1 MFDSGKSTSDL
12 IAELK
17 YEVDAA
23 PQIPDSQYI
32 DWLSAL
38 EQLLYSD
45 IIKEQKRVKVKP
57 VKNKVDLSTITVAEG
72 EDTVRYEDIYTVY
85 NDDIQFIETTLNS
98 GAIFED
104 SYFKE
109 NNQLSVYPSDPISS
123 LEIVYFVRPAR
134 KTTAGIGNVMLPIEF
149 LDLAKAKLR
158 GEAYKLVNE
167 DSLAA
172 KWLNDYNVML
182 ENFKIWVS
190 EKQPKFGM

>member
-45 IIKEQKRVKVKP
+45 IIKEQRRVKVKP
-57 VKNKVDLSTITVAEG
+57 VKNKVDLSSITVAEG

-134 KTTAGIGNVMLPIEF
+134 KTTAGSGNVMLPIEF
-149 LDLAKAKLR
+149 LDLVKAKLR